1 MSRPPKTNF
10 MALIADEVAP
20 AARPPEPETADTTV
34 TTPPSEPESVVTLK
48 PRERVAP
55 SRRPVGQTLKER
67 AHQLSIYLEPP
78 VYDRLRDIA
87 HEERTKLHPL
97 ILEAI
102 DLLLKKRGSP
112 SIRELTRKAG

>member
-1 MSRPPKTNF
+1 MSKPLKTDF
-10 MALIADEVAP
+10 MALIAGEVAP
-20 AARPPEPETADTTV
+20 AALPAAAEPEP
-34 TTPPSEPESVVTLK
+34 VVTLK
-48 PRERVAP
+48 PRAAAP
-55 SRRPVGQTLKER
+55 KKPAGAGNTLKER
-67 AHQLSIYLEPP
+67 AHQLSVYLEAP

-102 DLLLKKRGSP
+102 DLLLKKRGAP